1 MKWGGKKRQIEE
13 EVGRQQQ
20 EMTRPGVRQVQ
31 VGNGEQSKMQKT
43 GFKAVR
49 GALRTLVVKGLVK
62 VNVKRK

>member
-1 MKWGGKKRQIEE
+1 MGRKTRQTDE

-20 EMTRPGVRQVQ
+20 GMTRPGVRQVQ
-31 VGNGEQSKMQKT
+31 VGSGEQSKMQKT

-49 GALRTLVVKGLVK
+49 GALRILVVKGLVK